1 MKSFIDMGRPNLLYA
16 LGVGLL
22 IAVSLVLS
30 NMPQSN
36 LSQYFVVPFRREI
49 AASAF
54 MGGVVFGLIAMLR
67 QLSRIKSPWKVP
79 QSQVFIS
86 FVLFFVLTLVGLVI
100 AK

>member
-36 LSQYFVVPFRREI
+36 LSLYFAVPFRREI
-49 AASAF
+49 AAGAF
-54 MGGVVFGLIAMLR
+54 MAGVVFGLVAMLR
-67 QLSRIKSPWKVP
+67 QLSRTKSPWKVP

>member
-16 LGVGLL
+16 VGVGLL

-49 AASAF
+49 AFAAF
-54 MGGVVFGLIAMLR
+54 MGGVLFGLIAMVR
-67 QLSRIKSPWKVP
+67 QLSRIKAPWKVP
-79 QSQVFIS
+79 QSQVFVS
-86 FVLFFVLTLVGLVI
+86 FALFFVLTLVGLVI

>member
-1 MKSFIDMGRPNLLYA
+1 MKSFVDMGKPNTLYA
-16 LGVGLL
+16 VGVGLL

-36 LSQYFVVPFRREI
+36 LSQYLTVPFRREI
-49 AASAF
+49 AAGAF
-54 MGGVVFGLIAMLR
+54 MAGVLFGVVAMLR

-86 FVLFFVLTLVGLVI
+86 FMLFFVLTLVGLVI